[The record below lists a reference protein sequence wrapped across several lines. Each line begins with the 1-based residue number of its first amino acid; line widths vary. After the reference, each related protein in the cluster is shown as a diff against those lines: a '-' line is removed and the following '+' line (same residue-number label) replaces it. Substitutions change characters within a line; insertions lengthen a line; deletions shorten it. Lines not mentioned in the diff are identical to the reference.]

1 MSKKAYLTA
10 RQQLRQKIQEY
21 KDALKL
27 EGAHLQEL
35 EKLPLDEQH
44 AELKMLHHFAVLFAK
59 KALRDGKT
67 VH

>member
-1 MSKKAYLTA
+1 MSKKVRPGA
-10 RQQLRQKIQEY
+10 QQELRQKIQEY

-27 EGAHLQEL
+27 EEAHLQEL

-44 AELKMLHHFAVLFAK
+44 AELKVLHHLAILFAK
-59 KALRDGKT
+59 KALRDRKT